1 MKQNTS
7 SMGLLGLS
15 LAALCLVAAAW
26 TLYAGS
32 ASGADSLFIAN
43 EAPQTTVLGALSD

>member
-15 LAALCLVAAAW
+15 FAALCLVAAAW
-26 TLYAGS
+26 TLHAGS
-32 ASGADSLFIAN
+32 ASGADSLFFSA
-43 EAPQTTVLGALSD
+43 EASHSASISTLSD